1 MNTEP
6 LDWQAPLNQKLV
18 RYEALVQLFEEIQRV
33 DDVATIAQRVATRWK
48 YFANVASWRLVVRND
63 PAFIIIDGARGEA
76 SVSHAATLDDWD
88 ARYWASQ
95 KPTLL
100 TVAAASCSQPMPPEP
115 TNQARNSPMLIDT
128 PPVQRSSPTA
138 PHVLPPTDGYAR
150 TCARSTDAPV

>member
-63 PAFIIIDGARGEA
+63 PAFMIIDGARGEA

-100 TVAAASCSQPMPPEP
+100 TVAAASCSQP
-115 TNQARNSPMLIDT
+115 R
-128 PPVQRSSPTA
+128 R
-138 PHVLPPTDGYAR
+138 
-150 TCARSTDAPV
+150 